1 VPKFFVFALIN
12 LFIYFLCFAP
22 DMLLDTNNLD
32 PLLSKLSH
40 SEIEE
45 LVLRYCFSD
54 DSATE
59 LVNRYGLNCEPR
71 KLLKALPLV
80 ITERDCAYCQQ
91 KMVRKIRSKTSKQKP
106 SEPFCQNCKH
116 SQSSHCSC
124 FHCKKLEFSQQNS
137 ASLKDAIIKCLE
149 AQDITQPLHFADL
162 SLKDALYLITLM
174 RSSLIVSEGH
184 IGPFTQVPPLS
195 PHDKS
200 IIFNHLVEREL
211 ITLSAKSDDSAF
223 IVIDN
228 IFQNFDLM
236 AATWNVHLN
245 NVEETLIQLNQII
258 QSATWPPAWRH
269 QIKAVWLEIA
279 LLECSEFLEFLAD
292 ERKFELNLTD
302 ELKNNFLTLL
312 RDYSVSQC
320 FSLMRDAV
328 REVSDNVVKETLS
341 RNDAGNHILQYCFQ
355 AMKKPYVYTEKTRPY
370 TIAQSQL
377 SYVFHYEFLSTG
389 ETGFSAV
396 PHGIN

>member
-1 VPKFFVFALIN
+1 
-12 LFIYFLCFAP
+12 
-22 DMLLDTNNLD
+22 MLLDTNNLD

-80 ITERDCAYCQQ
+80 ITELDCAYCQQ
-91 KMVRKIRSKTSKQKP
+91 KMVRKIRSKTSQQKP

-116 SQSSHCSC
+116 SQSSHCRC
-124 FHCKKLEFSQQNS
+124 FHCKKQEFSQQNS

-236 AATWNVHLN
+236 AATWSVHLE

-258 QSATWPPAWRH
+258 QSATWPTAWRH

-279 LLECSEFLEFLAD
+279 LLECCEFLEFLAD
-292 ERKFELNLTD
+292 ERKFNLNMTD

-312 RDYSVSQC
+312 RHYSVSQC
-320 FSLMRDAV
+320 FSLMRDAA

-341 RNDAGNHILQYCFQ
+341 RTEAGNHILQYCFQ
-355 AMKKPYVYTEKTRPY
+355 AMKQPYVNTEEARPY

>member
-1 VPKFFVFALIN
+1 
-12 LFIYFLCFAP
+12 
-22 DMLLDTNNLD
+22 MLLDTNNLD
-32 PLLSKLSH
+32 PLLSGLTH

-71 KLLKALPLV
+71 KLLKALPVV
-80 ITERDCAYCQQ
+80 ITNLNCAYCQQ

-124 FHCKKLEFSQQNS
+124 FHCKKHEFFQQNTS
-137 ASLKDAIIKCLE
+137 SLKDEIIKCLE
-149 AQDITQPLHFADL
+149 AQNITQPLHFTDL

-184 IGPFTQVPPLS
+184 IGPFTHVPPLS
-195 PHDKS
+195 PHDES
-200 IIFNHLVEREL
+200 IIFNHLMDREL
-211 ITLSAKSDDSAF
+211 ITLSANSADSAF

-228 IFQNFDLM
+228 IFQNVDLM
-236 AATWNVHLN
+236 AATWNVHLEN
-245 NVEETLIQLNQII
+245 AEETLIRLNNII
-258 QSATWPPAWRH
+258 ESEAWPPAWRH

-292 ERKFELNLTD
+292 ERKFELNMTD
-302 ELKNNFLTLL
+302 ELKNNLLALL
-312 RDYSVSQC
+312 RHYSVSHC
-320 FSLMRDAV
+320 FSMMRDAV
-328 REVSDNVVKETLS
+328 REVSDNIVKETLS
-341 RNDAGNHILQYCFQ
+341 RSDAGNHILQYCFQ
-355 AMKKPYVYTEKTRPY
+355 AIKKTNVNTEETRPY
-370 TIAQSQL
+370 TIPQSQL
-377 SYVFHYEFLSTG
+377 SYVFHYEFLNTG
-389 ETGFSAV
+389 EAGFSAV
-396 PHGIN
+396 PHGID